1 MGQEKQ
7 GRYLTAPVLL
17 RLCADAVLLQIA
29 LITALVI
36 RFALVVLLQNPPSA
50 NELLLRYLRFYAFG
64 AIPITVLCLGFFL
77 AIGFYHRGRYYQ
89 ARYKILQVLQAT
101 TFAFLAFGF
110 LSFMFGNGSFGF
122 ARIGLVIGWVLSNLL
137 LIAARVWNQYWQQ
150 KGRHQAD
157 SSSTAAGSQRS
168 AGTVL
173 VIGGAGYIGSALVPL
188 LLKNGHRVRVL
199 DMMLFGRSPLAE
211 CQDHPQ
217 LEIVEGDFRHI
228 NNIVRALK
236 DVDTVV
242 HLGAIVGDPACNLD
256 ESLTIDINLS
266 ATRMI
271 AELARTH
278 GVRRF
283 LFASTCSVY
292 GASPDLLDERSESK
306 PVGIYGDTKLASE
319 KVLLAMSSPEFAVT
333 VLRFAT
339 IFGLSGRTR
348 FDLVVNLLT
357 AKARVDGEITVFS
370 GQQWRPFVHVEDAAR
385 AIVMSIEAPV
395 TTVEGQIFNV
405 GDNELNYRI
414 TEIGELIHRHVPEAK
429 LTVSEDIHDRRNYRV
444 DFTKI
449 RDALGYRTQWTVE
462 QGVAQV
468 LAAIDSGKVADYRDA
483 QYSNVKLLSVEG
495 TAQLERDRW
504 ARELIRDIQTN

>member
-1 MGQEKQ
+1 
-7 GRYLTAPVLL
+7 LTGPILL
-17 RLCADAVLLQIA
+17 RLCADAVLLQAA
-29 LITALVI
+29 LIAALVL
-36 RFALVVLLQNPPSA
+36 RYTTVMLFQNPRDPQ
-50 NELLLRYLRFYAFG
+50 ELLRLYLRFYAFG
-64 AIPITVLCLGFFL
+64 AIPITALCLGFFL
-77 AIGFYHRGRYYQ
+77 LTGFYHRGRTYQ
-89 ARYKILQVLQAT
+89 SRYKIAVVIQGT

-110 LSFMFGNGSFGF
+110 LAYMFGEDSFGF
-122 ARIGLVIGWVLSNLL
+122 TRIALVIAWILSNVL
-137 LIAARVWNQYWQQ
+137 LIAARLWNHFWQRIAI
-150 KGRHQAD
+150 GPGELSEARGP
-157 SSSTAAGSQRS
+157 GSAQVEQP
-168 AGTVL
+168 GTVL
-173 VIGGAGYIGSALVPL
+173 VIGGAGYIGSALIPQL
-188 LLKNGHRVRVL
+188 LTNGHRTRVL
-199 DMMLFGRSPLAE
+199 DMMLFGRSPLAAW
-211 CQDHPQ
+211 QDHPL
-217 LEIVEGDFRHI
+217 LEIVEGDFRHV
-228 NNIVRALK
+228 NNVVRALQG
-236 DVDTVV
+236 VETVV

-256 ESLTIDINLS
+256 ENLTIDINLS

-271 AELARTH
+271 AEFARTH

-292 GASPDLLDERSESK
+292 GASPDTLDERSETR

-319 KVLLAMSSPEFAVT
+319 KVLLELSSPGFAVT

-385 AIVMSIEAPV
+385 SILMAIEAPSS
-395 TTVEGQIFNV
+395 TVAGQIFNV
-405 GDNELNYRI
+405 GSNELNYRI
-414 TEIGELIHRHVPEAK
+414 SEVGEMIHRQVPDAK
-429 LTVSEDIHDRRNYRV
+429 LSVSEDIQDRRNYRV
-444 DFTKI
+444 DFSKI
-449 RDALGYRTQWTVE
+449 RDTLGFQPAWTVE

-468 LAAIDSGKVADYRDA
+468 LAAIDSGQVLDYRDA